1 MLSVWLPENTVSWA
15 LWSCRKS
22 RRRFLRLY
30 LLILI
35 CALFYGVGAFTL
47 ASAAPAE
54 LGIILPTA
62 GDGVKQADVGYAR
75 STSKRLTR
83 MLAGIGLA
91 ADTIEEAALIKESAR
106 GTAPRATGGA
116 GSSRGTGPRATVQK
130 RRLLILP
137 MNAAVSLQTAAYLKD
152 FVASGGKLLV
162 TYSLAEEVAQLLQL
176 RQTHWLREEHP
187 GQFAS
192 IHLNAPEVQGMP
204 ASVRQA
210 SWNITV
216 AEPTAPQTKV
226 IGYWYNAKGEN
237 TGLPA
242 LLLGESGA
250 FFSHVFLPDDIQR
263 KKLLLAA
270 LLGHLVPEF
279 RRAIA
284 KKALDD
290 TSKIGH
296 TQQHEALA
304 RFVERSTNSD
314 AIAALRTGHDLV
326 EQARAAY
333 AREAYNEV
341 ISTARAGRDALS
353 KAYFLSHTNVAVE
366 ALRGTGPRTTGQ
378 RELDASRGTGPR
390 TTEKSGLDAS
400 RGTGPR
406 TTMKRGLDASRGTG
420 PRTTMKSGLRE
431 GRAVW
436 NHSGLG
442 AYPGDWERSA
452 KELADAGVNMLIP
465 NMAWAGVAHYPSAFL
480 PPSETFT
487 RYGDQVEQCV
497 QAARQHGLEVHIWKI
512 TWNLEDAPKEF
523 IEKMRAAG
531 RTQVSATGEPLNWLC
546 PSHPENVKLEL
557 NVLLEIVE
565 NYDVDG
571 VQLDYIRYPGA
582 HACYCEEC
590 RKRFA
595 LATQTEIDD
604 WPAAVLPKGISVG
617 EPSRARQVGETSR
630 ARFLTNAYT
639 EWRVQQITRLVRLLH
654 KRARELKPDIKI
666 SAAVFGGYPACVTSI
681 GQDWVAWAKAGYL
694 DFVCPMNYTED
705 TTYFTNLLENQLAL
719 LPKGF
724 TIYPGIGATATN
736 SLLTADAVI
745 GQIYLARLLGASGWT
760 IFDYSVDIS
769 DTVLPAIRMGIGARP
784 AQPPHFPR

>member
-1 MLSVWLPENTVSWA
+1 
-15 LWSCRKS
+15 
-22 RRRFLRLY
+22 
-30 LLILI
+30 
-35 CALFYGVGAFTL
+35 
-47 ASAAPAE
+47 
-54 LGIILPTA
+54 
-62 GDGVKQADVGYAR
+62 
-75 STSKRLTR
+75 
-83 MLAGIGLA
+83 
-91 ADTIEEAALIKESAR
+91 
-106 GTAPRATGGA
+106 
-116 GSSRGTGPRATVQK
+116 
-130 RRLLILP
+130 
-137 MNAAVSLQTAAYLKD
+137 MNAAVSLQTAEYLKN
-152 FVASGGKLLV
+152 FVAGGGKLLV
-162 TYSLAEEVAQLLQL
+162 TYSLADEVAQLLQL
-176 RQTHWLREEHP
+176 RQTDWLGKEQP
-187 GQFAS
+187 GRFAS
-192 IHLNAPEVQGMP
+192 VHLNAPEVQGIP

-216 AEPTAPQTKV
+216 AEPTAPQTKI
-226 IGYWYNAKGEN
+226 IGYWHNAKGEN

-242 LLLGESGA
+242 LFLGKSGA

-290 TSKIGH
+290 TSSIGH

-304 RFVERSTNSD
+304 KFVERSMNSD
-314 AIAALRTGHDLV
+314 AIAALQTGHDLV
-326 EQARAAY
+326 ELARAAD
-333 AREAYNEV
+333 AREAYNEA
-341 ISTARAGRDALS
+341 ISTARAGRAALS
-353 KAYFLSHTNVAVE
+353 KAYFLSHTNIAV
-366 ALRGTGPRTTGQ
+366 
-378 RELDASRGTGPR
+378 
-390 TTEKSGLDAS
+390 
-400 RGTGPR
+400 
-406 TTMKRGLDASRGTG
+406 
-420 PRTTMKSGLRE
+420 RE

-452 KELADAGVNMLIP
+452 KELAEAGVNMLIP

-512 TWNLEDAPKEF
+512 TWNLEGAPKEF
-523 IEKMRAAG
+523 VEKMREAG
-531 RTQVSATGEPLNWLC
+531 RTQVSATGAPLNWLC

-557 NVLLEIVE
+557 NTLLEIVE

-582 HACYCEEC
+582 HACYCDEC
-590 RKRFA
+590 RKRFS
-595 LATQTEIDD
+595 LATKTEIDE
-604 WPAAVLPKGISVG
+604 WPAAVLPKGISGG
-617 EPSRARQVGETSR
+617 EPSLSR
-630 ARFLTNAYT
+630 NSAAYT
-639 EWRVQQITRLVRLLH
+639 EWRAQQITRLVRLLH

-705 TTYFTNLLENQLAL
+705 TTYFTDLLENQLSR

-724 TIYPGIGATATN
+724 PIYPGIGATATN
-736 SLLTADAVI
+736 SLLTADAVV
-745 GQIYLARLLGASGWT
+745 GQIYLARFLGASGWT
-760 IFDYSVDIS
+760 IFEYAVDIS
-769 DTVLPAIRMGIGARP
+769 DTVLPALGMGISAHP
-784 AQPPHFPR
+784 AQPVH

>member
-106 GTAPRATGGA
+106 GT
-116 GSSRGTGPRATVQK
+116 GPRATVQK
-130 RRLLILP
+130 RLLILP

-304 RFVERSTNSD
+304 KFVEQSTNSD

-341 ISTARAGRDALS
+341 ISTARAGRAALS
-353 KAYFLSHTNVAVE
+353 KAYFLSHTNIAVE
-366 ALRGTGPRTTGQ
+366 GLRGTGPRTTG
-378 RELDASRGTGPR
+378 
-390 TTEKSGLDAS
+390 
-400 RGTGPR
+400 
-406 TTMKRGLDASRGTG
+406 
-420 PRTTMKSGLRE
+420 KSGLRE

-480 PPSETFT
+480 PSSETFT

-531 RTQVSATGEPLNWLC
+531 RTQVSATGEPLNWFC

-590 RKRFA
+590 RKRFV
-595 LATQTEIDD
+595 LASKTQIDA
-604 WPAAVLPKGISVG
+604 WPASVADG
-617 EPSRARQVGETSR
+617 EHSI
-630 ARFLTNAYT
+630 AYT

-694 DFVCPMNYTED
+694 DFVCPMNYAED
-705 TTYFTNLLENQLAL
+705 TTYFTDLLENQLAL

-745 GQIYLARLLGASGWT
+745 GQIYLARFLGAAGWT

-784 AQPPHFPR
+784 AQPPH

>member
-83 MLAGIGLA
+83 MLEGIGLA

-106 GTAPRATGGA
+106 GTT
-116 GSSRGTGPRATVQK
+116 PRATVQK
-130 RRLLILP
+130 RLLILP

-192 IHLNAPEVQGMP
+192 IHLNAPAVQGMP

-296 TQQHEALA
+296 TQHHEALA
-304 RFVERSTNSD
+304 KFVEQSMNSD

-341 ISTARAGRDALS
+341 ISTARAGRAALS
-353 KAYFLSHTNVAVE
+353 EAYFLSHTNIAVDE
-366 ALRGTGPRTTGQ
+366 LRGTGPRTTMQSGVGA
-378 RELDASRGTGPR
+378 LRGTGPR
-390 TTEKSGLDAS
+390 N
-400 RGTGPR
+400 TG
-406 TTMKRGLDASRGTG
+406 
-420 PRTTMKSGLRE
+420 KSGLRE

-480 PPSETFT
+480 PSSETFT

-590 RKRFA
+590 RKRFV
-595 LATQTEIDD
+595 LATKTEIDD
-604 WPAAVLPKGISVG
+604 WPASVLPKGISVG
-617 EPSRARQVGETSR
+617 EPSQSRKTVGEPSR
-630 ARFLTNAYT
+630 SRFLRNAYT

-705 TTYFTNLLENQLAL
+705 TTYFTDLLENQLAL

-736 SLLTADAVI
+736 SLLTADAVV
-745 GQIYLARLLGASGWT
+745 GQIYLARFLGASGWT

-784 AQPPHFPR
+784 AQPPH

>member
-35 CALFYGVGAFTL
+35 CALFYGVGAFTI

-83 MLAGIGLA
+83 MLEGIGLA

-106 GTAPRATGGA
+106 GT
-116 GSSRGTGPRATVQK
+116 GPRAAVQK
-130 RRLLILP
+130 RLLILP

-304 RFVERSTNSD
+304 KFVEQSTNSD

-333 AREAYNEV
+333 AHEVYNEV
-341 ISTARAGRDALS
+341 ISTARAGRAALS
-353 KAYFLSHTNVAVE
+353 KAYFLSHTNIAVE
-366 ALRGTGPRTTGQ
+366 ALRGTGPRTTGKSGV
-378 RELDASRGTGPR
+378 EALRGTGPR
-390 TTEKSGLDAS
+390 TTGKSGVEAL

-406 TTMKRGLDASRGTG
+406 TTAQSGEDLRGTG
-420 PRTTMKSGLRE
+420 PRTTGKSGLRE

-480 PPSETFT
+480 PRSETFT

-497 QAARQHGLEVHIWKI
+497 QAARQHGLEVHVWKI

-523 IEKMRAAG
+523 VEKMRAAG
-531 RTQVSATGEPLNWLC
+531 RTQVSAAGEPLNWLC

-590 RKRFA
+590 RKRFV
-595 LATQTEIDD
+595 LATKTEIDD
-604 WPAAVLPKGISVG
+604 WPASVLPKGISVG
-617 EPSRARQVGETSR
+617 EPSRSQ
-630 ARFLTNAYT
+630 FLRNAYT

-666 SAAVFGGYPACVTSI
+666 SAAVFGGYPACVNSI

-705 TTYFTNLLENQLAL
+705 TTYFTDLLENQLAL

-745 GQIYLARLLGASGWT
+745 GQIYLARFLGASGWT

-769 DTVLPAIRMGIGARP
+769 ETVLPAIRMGIGARP
-784 AQPPHFPR
+784 AQPPH

>member
-83 MLAGIGLA
+83 MLEGIGLA

-106 GTAPRATGGA
+106 GT
-116 GSSRGTGPRATVQK
+116 GPRATVQK
-130 RRLLILP
+130 RLLILP

-304 RFVERSTNSD
+304 KFVEQSMNSD
-314 AIAALRTGHDLV
+314 AIAALQTGHDLV

-341 ISTARAGRDALS
+341 ISTARAGRAALS
-353 KAYFLSHTNVAVE
+353 ESYFLSFTSSLSIVPHAPFQVREGAP
-366 ALRGTGPRTTGQ
+366 TGGVHRDQEGSPTGI
-378 RELDASRGTGPR
+378 A
-390 TTEKSGLDAS
+390 
-400 RGTGPR
+400 
-406 TTMKRGLDASRGTG
+406 
-420 PRTTMKSGLRE
+420 RE

-480 PPSETFT
+480 PSSETFT
-487 RYGDQVEQCV
+487 RYGNQVEQCV
-497 QAARQHGLEVHIWKI
+497 QAARLHGLEVHVWKI

-523 IEKMRAAG
+523 IEKMREAG
-531 RTQVSATGEPLNWLC
+531 RTQVSAIGEPLNWLC

-590 RKRFA
+590 RKRFV
-595 LATQTEIDD
+595 LATKTEIDA
-604 WPAAVLPKGISVG
+604 WPASVADG
-617 EPSRARQVGETSR
+617 EHSS
-630 ARFLTNAYT
+630 AYT

-654 KRARELKPDIKI
+654 KRARELKSDIKI

-705 TTYFTNLLENQLAL
+705 TTYFTDLLENQLAL

-724 TIYPGIGATATN
+724 TVYPGIGATATN
-736 SLLTADAVI
+736 SLLTADAVV
-745 GQIYLARLLGASGWT
+745 GQIYLARFLGAAGWT

-769 DTVLPAIRMGIGARP
+769 ETVLPAIRMGIGARP
-784 AQPPHFPR
+784 AQPPH

>member
-1 MLSVWLPENTVSWA
+1 MLSVWLPENTVSFA

-30 LLILI
+30 WLLLI
-35 CALFYGVGAFTL
+35 CALLYGMSALTL
-47 ASAAPAE
+47 AAAETAQI
-54 LGIILPTA
+54 GIVLPTA

-106 GTAPRATGGA
+106 GT
-116 GSSRGTGPRATVQK
+116 GPRVRGQK
-130 RRLLILP
+130 RLLILP
-137 MNAAVSLQTAAYLKD
+137 MNAEVSPQTADYLKE
-152 FVASGGKLLV
+152 FVAGGGKLLV
-162 TYSLAEEVAQLLQL
+162 TYMLAEEVAQLLQL
-176 RQTHWLREEHP
+176 QRTDWLREEQP
-187 GQFAS
+187 GKFAS
-192 IHLNAPEVQGMP
+192 VHLNAPEVQGMP

-226 IGYWYNAKGEN
+226 IGYWHNAKGEN
-237 TGLPA
+237 TNLPA
-242 LLLGESGA
+242 LFLGESGA
-250 FFSHVFLPDDIQR
+250 FFSHVFLPDDIQQ

-290 TSKIGH
+290 TSQIGH

-304 RFVERSTNSD
+304 KFVERSKNSD
-314 AIAALRTGHDLV
+314 AIAALQTGHDLV

-333 AREAYNEV
+333 AREAYNEA
-341 ISTARAGRDALS
+341 ISTARAGRAALS
-353 KAYFLSHTNVAVE
+353 KAYFLSHRNIADE
-366 ALRGTGPRTTGQ
+366 ERRGTGPRPTV
-378 RELDASRGTGPR
+378 
-390 TTEKSGLDAS
+390 KSGL
-400 RGTGPR
+400 
-406 TTMKRGLDASRGTG
+406 M
-420 PRTTMKSGLRE
+420 E

-465 NMAWAGVAHYPSAFL
+465 NMAWAGVAHYPSRFL

-512 TWNLEDAPKEF
+512 TWNLEGAPKEF
-523 IEKMRAAG
+523 VEKMRAAG

-546 PSHPENVKLEL
+546 PAHPENVKLEL
-557 NVLLEIVE
+557 NTLLEIVE

-590 RKRFA
+590 RKRFV
-595 LATQTEIDD
+595 LATKTQIDE
-604 WPAAVLPKGISVG
+604 WPASVLPKGISVG
-617 EPSRARQVGETSR
+617 ETSR
-630 ARFLTNAYT
+630 SPFFGKHSSAYT

-705 TTYFTNLLENQLAL
+705 TTDFTDLLENQLFR

-724 TIYPGIGATATN
+724 PIYPGIGATATN
-736 SLLTADAVI
+736 SLLTADAVV
-745 GQIYLARLLGASGWT
+745 GQIYLARFLGAAGWT

-769 DTVLPAIRMGIGARP
+769 DTVLPAIGMGIGAQP
-784 AQPPHFPR
+784 AQPAH

>member
-1 MLSVWLPENTVSWA
+1 MFSVWLPENTVSCA

-30 LLILI
+30 LLLLI
-35 CALFYGVGAFTL
+35 CALLYGMSALTL
-47 ASAAPAE
+47 AAAEPAE
-54 LGIILPTA
+54 IGIILPTA
-62 GDGVKQADVGYAR
+62 GDRVKQADVGYAR

-91 ADTIEEAALIKESAR
+91 ADTIAEAELIKE
-106 GTAPRATGGA
+106 
-116 GSSRGTGPRATVQK
+116 SSRGTGPRATVQK
-130 RRLLILP
+130 RLLILP
-137 MNAAVSLQTAAYLKD
+137 MNAAVSPQTAEYLKN
-152 FVASGGKLLV
+152 FVAGGGKLLV
-162 TYSLAEEVAQLLQL
+162 TYSLADEVAQLLQL
-176 RQTHWLREEHP
+176 RQTDWLGKEQP
-187 GQFAS
+187 GRFAS
-192 IHLNAPEVQGMP
+192 VHLSAPEVQGMP

-216 AEPTAPQTKV
+216 AEPTAPQTKI
-226 IGYWYNAKGEN
+226 IGYWHNAKGEN

-242 LLLGESGA
+242 LFLGKSGA

-290 TSKIGH
+290 TSSIGH

-304 RFVERSTNSD
+304 KFVQRSMNSD
-314 AIAALRTGHDLV
+314 AIAALQTGHDLV
-326 EQARAAY
+326 ELARAAD
-333 AREAYNEV
+333 AREAYNEA
-341 ISTARAGRDALS
+341 ISTARAGRAALS
-353 KAYFLSHTNVAVE
+353 KAYFLSHTNIAVE
-366 ALRGTGPRTTGQ
+366 ELRGTGPRTTVQ
-378 RELDASRGTGPR
+378 
-390 TTEKSGLDAS
+390 
-400 RGTGPR
+400 
-406 TTMKRGLDASRGTG
+406 
-420 PRTTMKSGLRE
+420 SGLRE

-452 KELADAGVNMLIP
+452 KELAEAGVNMLIP

-512 TWNLEDAPKEF
+512 TWNLEGAPKEF
-523 IEKMRAAG
+523 VEKMRAAG

-557 NVLLEIVE
+557 NTLLEIVE

-582 HACYCEEC
+582 HACYCDEC
-590 RKRFA
+590 RKRFVR
-595 LATQTEIDD
+595 ATKIEIDE
-604 WPAAVLPKGISVG
+604 WPAAVLPKGISGG
-617 EPSRARQVGETSR
+617 EPSLSR
-630 ARFLTNAYT
+630 HSAAYT

-705 TTYFTNLLENQLAL
+705 TTYFTDLLENQLSR

-724 TIYPGIGATATN
+724 PIYPGIGATATN
-736 SLLTADAVI
+736 SLLTADAVV
-745 GQIYLARLLGASGWT
+745 GQIYLARFLGASGWT
-760 IFDYSVDIS
+760 IFEYAVDIS
-769 DTVLPAIRMGIGARP
+769 DTVLPALGMGIGARP
-784 AQPPHFPR
+784 AQPVH

>member
-1 MLSVWLPENTVSWA
+1 MLSVWLPENTVSFA

-30 LLILI
+30 WLLLI
-35 CALFYGVGAFTL
+35 CALLYGMSAFTL
-47 ASAAPAE
+47 AAAETAQI
-54 LGIILPTA
+54 GIVLPTA
-62 GDGVKQADVGYAR
+62 GEGVKQADVGYAR

-106 GTAPRATGGA
+106 GTGLRV
-116 GSSRGTGPRATVQK
+116 RGQK
-130 RRLLILP
+130 RLLILP
-137 MNAAVSLQTAAYLKD
+137 MNAEVSPQTADYLKE
-152 FVASGGKLLV
+152 FVAGGGKLLV
-162 TYSLAEEVAQLLQL
+162 TYMLAEEVAQLLQL
-176 RQTHWLREEHP
+176 QRTDWLREEQP
-187 GQFAS
+187 GKFAS
-192 IHLNAPEVQGMP
+192 VHLNAPEVQGMP

-226 IGYWYNAKGEN
+226 IGYWHNAKGEN
-237 TGLPA
+237 TNLPA
-242 LLLGESGA
+242 LFLGESGA
-250 FFSHVFLPDDIQR
+250 FFSHVFLPDDIQQ

-290 TSKIGH
+290 TSQIGH

-304 RFVERSTNSD
+304 KFVERSKNSD
-314 AIAALRTGHDLV
+314 AIAALQTGHDLV

-333 AREAYNEV
+333 AREEYNEA
-341 ISTARAGRDALS
+341 ISTARAGRAALS
-353 KAYFLSHTNVAVE
+353 KAYFLSHKNLADE
-366 ALRGTGPRTTGQ
+366 GRRGTGPRPMVKKG
-378 RELDASRGTGPR
+378 RRGTGPR
-390 TTEKSGLDAS
+390 PTVQSGL
-400 RGTGPR
+400 
-406 TTMKRGLDASRGTG
+406 M
-420 PRTTMKSGLRE
+420 E

-465 NMAWAGVAHYPSAFL
+465 NMAWAGVAHYPSRFL

-512 TWNLEDAPKEF
+512 TWNLEGAPKEF
-523 IEKMRAAG
+523 VKTMRAAG

-546 PSHPENVKLEL
+546 PAHPENVKLEL
-557 NVLLEIVE
+557 NTLLEIVE

-590 RKRFA
+590 RKRFV
-595 LATQTEIDD
+595 LATKTQIDE
-604 WPAAVLPKGISVG
+604 WPASVLPKGISVG
-617 EPSRARQVGETSR
+617 ETSRSQKAVGEPSRSPFFGKHSS
-630 ARFLTNAYT
+630 AYT
-639 EWRVQQITRLVRLLH
+639 EWRVQQINRLVRLLH

-681 GQDWVAWAKAGYL
+681 GQDWVSWAKAGYL

-705 TTYFTNLLENQLAL
+705 TTDFTDLLENQLSR

-736 SLLTADAVI
+736 SLLTADAVV
-745 GQIYLARLLGASGWT
+745 GQIYLARFLGAAGWT

-769 DTVLPAIRMGIGARP
+769 DTVLPAIGMGIGAQP
-784 AQPPHFPR
+784 AQPAH

>member
-1 MLSVWLPENTVSWA
+1 MLSVWLLENTVSCA

-30 LLILI
+30 WLLLI
-35 CALFYGVGAFTL
+35 CALLYGMSALTL
-47 ASAAPAE
+47 AAAETAQI
-54 LGIILPTA
+54 GIVLPTA
-62 GDGVKQADVGYAR
+62 GEGVKQADVGYAR

-106 GTAPRATGGA
+106 GPVPRV
-116 GSSRGTGPRATVQK
+116 RGQK
-130 RRLLILP
+130 RLLILP
-137 MNAAVSLQTAAYLKD
+137 MNAEVSPQTADYLKE
-152 FVASGGKLLV
+152 FVAGGGKLLV
-162 TYSLAEEVAQLLQL
+162 TYMLAEEVAQLLQL
-176 RQTHWLREEHP
+176 QRTDWLREEQP
-187 GQFAS
+187 GKFAS
-192 IHLNAPEVQGMP
+192 VHLNAPEVQGMP

-226 IGYWYNAKGEN
+226 IGYWHNAKGEN
-237 TGLPA
+237 TNLPA
-242 LLLGESGA
+242 LFLGESGA
-250 FFSHVFLPDDIQR
+250 FFSHVFLPDDIQQ

-290 TSKIGH
+290 TSQIGH

-304 RFVERSTNSD
+304 KFVERSKNSD
-314 AIAALRTGHDLV
+314 AIAALQTGHDLV

-333 AREAYNEV
+333 AREAYNEA
-341 ISTARAGRDALS
+341 ISTARAGRAALS
-353 KAYFLSHTNVAVE
+353 KAYFLSHRNVAVE
-366 ALRGTGPRTTGQ
+366 GRRGTGPRPTV
-378 RELDASRGTGPR
+378 
-390 TTEKSGLDAS
+390 KSGL
-400 RGTGPR
+400 
-406 TTMKRGLDASRGTG
+406 M
-420 PRTTMKSGLRE
+420 E

-436 NHSGLG
+436 NHSGFG

-465 NMAWAGVAHYPSAFL
+465 NMAWAGVAHYPSRFL

-512 TWNLEDAPKEF
+512 TWNLEGAPKEF
-523 IEKMRAAG
+523 VETMRAAG

-546 PSHPENVKLEL
+546 PAHPENVKLEL
-557 NVLLEIVE
+557 NTLLEIVE

-590 RKRFA
+590 RKRFV
-595 LATQTEIDD
+595 LATKTQIDE
-604 WPAAVLPKGISVG
+604 WPASVLPKGISVG
-617 EPSRARQVGETSR
+617 ETSR
-630 ARFLTNAYT
+630 SQFFGKHSSAYT

-705 TTYFTNLLENQLAL
+705 TTDFTDLLENQLSR

-736 SLLTADAVI
+736 SLLTADAVV
-745 GQIYLARLLGASGWT
+745 GQIYLARFLGAAGWT

-769 DTVLPAIRMGIGARP
+769 DTVLPAIGMGIGAQP
-784 AQPPHFPR
+784 AQPVH

>member
-1 MLSVWLPENTVSWA
+1 MLSVWLPENTVSFA

-30 LLILI
+30 WLLLI
-35 CALFYGVGAFTL
+35 CALLYGMSALTL
-47 ASAAPAE
+47 AAAETAQV
-54 LGIILPTA
+54 GIVLPTA

-91 ADTIEEAALIKESAR
+91 ADTIEEAALIKERAR
-106 GTAPRATGGA
+106 GT
-116 GSSRGTGPRATVQK
+116 GSRVRGQK
-130 RRLLILP
+130 RLLILP
-137 MNAAVSLQTAAYLKD
+137 MNAEVSPQTADYLKE
-152 FVASGGKLLV
+152 FVAGGGKLLV
-162 TYSLAEEVAQLLQL
+162 TYMLAEEVAQLLQL
-176 RQTHWLREEHP
+176 QRTDWLREEQP
-187 GQFAS
+187 GKFAS
-192 IHLNAPEVQGMP
+192 VHLNAPEVQGMP

-226 IGYWYNAKGEN
+226 IGYWHNAKGEN
-237 TGLPA
+237 TNLPA
-242 LLLGESGA
+242 LFLGESGA
-250 FFSHVFLPDDIQR
+250 FFSHVFLPDDIQQ

-290 TSKIGH
+290 TSQIGH
-296 TQQHEALA
+296 TQQHEALTK
-304 RFVERSTNSD
+304 FVERSKNSD
-314 AIAALRTGHDLV
+314 AIAALQTGHDLV

-333 AREAYNEV
+333 AREAYNEA
-341 ISTARAGRDALS
+341 ISTARAGRAALS
-353 KAYFLSHTNVAVE
+353 KAYFLSHKNLAAE
-366 ALRGTGPRTTGQ
+366 GRRGTGPRPTVKKG
-378 RELDASRGTGPR
+378 RRGTGPR
-390 TTEKSGLDAS
+390 PTVKSGL
-400 RGTGPR
+400 
-406 TTMKRGLDASRGTG
+406 M
-420 PRTTMKSGLRE
+420 E

-465 NMAWAGVAHYPSAFL
+465 NMAWAGVAHYPSRFL

-512 TWNLEDAPKEF
+512 TWNLEGAPKEF
-523 IEKMRAAG
+523 VEKMRAAG

-546 PSHPENVKLEL
+546 PAHPENVKLEL
-557 NVLLEIVE
+557 NTLLEIVE

-571 VQLDYIRYPGA
+571 IQLDYIRYPGA

-590 RKRFA
+590 RKRFV
-595 LATQTEIDD
+595 LATKTQIDE
-604 WPAAVLPKGISVG
+604 WPASVLPKGISVG
-617 EPSRARQVGETSR
+617 ETSR
-630 ARFLTNAYT
+630 SQFFGKHSSAYT

-705 TTYFTNLLENQLAL
+705 TTDFTGLLENQLFR

-724 TIYPGIGATATN
+724 PIYPGIGATATN
-736 SLLTADAVI
+736 SLLTADAVV
-745 GQIYLARLLGASGWT
+745 GQIYLARFLGAAGWT

-769 DTVLPAIRMGIGARP
+769 DTVLPAIGMGIGAQPARP
-784 AQPPHFPR
+784 AH

>member
-91 ADTIEEAALIKESAR
+91 ADTIEEAALIKESTR
-106 GTAPRATGGA
+106 GTGPRATGGA
-116 GSSRGTGPRATVQK
+116 GSSRGTAPHATVQK

-176 RQTHWLREEHP
+176 RQTQWLREEHP

-304 RFVERSTNSD
+304 KFVERSTNSD

-366 ALRGTGPRTTGQ
+366 ALRGTGPRTTGKNGV
-378 RELDASRGTGPR
+378 EASRGTGPR
-390 TTEKSGLDAS
+390 TTGQSGLEDL

-406 TTMKRGLDASRGTG
+406 TTG
-420 PRTTMKSGLRE
+420 KSGLRE

-590 RKRFA
+590 RKRFV

-604 WPAAVLPKGISVG
+604 WPASVLPKGISVG
-617 EPSRARQVGETSR
+617 ETSR
-630 ARFLTNAYT
+630 SRFLRNAYT

-736 SLLTADAVI
+736 SLLTADAVV
-745 GQIYLARLLGASGWT
+745 GQIYLARLLGAAGWT

-784 AQPPHFPR
+784 AEPPHFPR

>member
-1 MLSVWLPENTVSWA
+1 MFSMGLPENTVSWA

-30 LLILI
+30 WLLLI
-35 CALFYGVGAFTL
+35 CALLYGMSALTL
-47 ASAAPAE
+47 ASAETAQI
-54 LGIILPTA
+54 GIILPTA
-62 GDGVKQADVGYAR
+62 GEGVKQADVDYAR

-91 ADTIEEAALIKESAR
+91 ADTIEEAALLNRDQRSRLPQESAR
-106 GTAPRATGGA
+106 GNIDVDNVPRAQG
-116 GSSRGTGPRATVQK
+116 K
-130 RRLLILP
+130 KRLLILP
-137 MNAAVSLQTAAYLKD
+137 MNAEVSPQMADYLKE
-152 FVASGGKLLV
+152 FVAGGGKLLV
-162 TYSLAEEVAQLLQL
+162 TYSLAAEVAQLLHL
-176 RQTHWLREEHP
+176 RQTNWLDEERP

-226 IGYWYNAKGEN
+226 IGYWHNARGEN
-237 TGLPA
+237 TNLPA
-242 LLLGESGA
+242 LFLGQSGA
-250 FFSHVFLPDDIQR
+250 FFSHVFLPDDIQK

-290 TSKIGH
+290 TSQIGH
-296 TQQHEALA
+296 TQQPEALA
-304 RFVERSTNSD
+304 KFVKRSRNSD
-314 AIAALRTGHDLV
+314 AITALKNGQDLV

-333 AREAYNEV
+333 TREVYDEA
-341 ISTARAGRDALS
+341 IATARAGRIALS
-353 KAYFLSHTNVAVE
+353 EAYHRSHTNIA
-366 ALRGTGPRTTGQ
+366 
-378 RELDASRGTGPR
+378 
-390 TTEKSGLDAS
+390 
-400 RGTGPR
+400 
-406 TTMKRGLDASRGTG
+406 
-420 PRTTMKSGLRE
+420 RE

-452 KELADAGVNMLIP
+452 KELADAGINMLIP
-465 NMAWAGVAHYPSAFL
+465 NMAWAGVAHYPSEFL

-512 TWNLEDAPKEF
+512 TWNLEGAPREF
-523 IEKMRAAG
+523 VEKLRAAG
-531 RTQVSATGEPLNWLC
+531 RTQVSANGEPLNWLC

-557 NVLLEIVE
+557 NVFLEIVE
-565 NYDVDG
+565 NYDIDG

-590 RKRFA
+590 RKRF
-595 LATQTEIDD
+595 
-604 WPAAVLPKGISVG
+604 VLFCH
-617 EPSRARQVGETSR
+617 SRGVRRGLMNDEVSLRNPTSR
-630 ARFLTNAYT
+630 QAPRERGKLLPALSMSTFSVMDTWPTAVASGELKTAWT

-654 KRARELKPDIKI
+654 KRARQIKPNIKI

-681 GQDWVAWAKAGYL
+681 GQDWVAWANAGYL

-705 TTYFTNLLENQLAL
+705 NTYFTDLLENQLSL

-745 GQIYLARLLGASGWT
+745 GQIYLSRFLGAAGWT
-760 IFDYSVDIS
+760 IFDYSVDTS
-769 DTVLPAIRMGIGARP
+769 DTVLPAIGTFLSFAR
-784 AQPPHFPR
+784 RSDR